1 MICQEDILH
10 IIFILKLQYSFEIPI
25 HDYNTISLQGKSI
38 SDPKSGT
45 KKEKN
50 HTIILLKK

>member
-10 IIFILKLQYSFEIPI
+10 FIFILKLQYSFEIQI
-25 HDYNTISLQGKSI
+25 HGYNTITLQGKSI

-45 KKEKN
+45 QHEKN
-50 HTIILLKK
+50 LTIILLKK